1 MDSESLVRLLEAG
14 SLSKWPLCNSLRRIQ
29 ELLRTFHSTVTHI
42 FKEANSAADKLAT
55 MEAQDDFL
63 STAFQQL
70 PGGVKAT
77 ILLDGREIPFVRTQ
91 VVRA

>member
-1 MDSESLVRLLEAG
+1 MACLLNAG
-14 SLSKWPLCNSLRRIQ
+14 ILSKWLLCNSLQRIRD
-29 ELLRTFHSTVTHI
+29 LLRNLHSTVTHI
-42 FKEANSAADKLAT
+42 FKEANRAADKLAT

-70 PGGVKAT
+70 PGGGKAT